1 MKKNLF
7 YYLFAVLCTV
17 TLFTSCSDDD
27 NGGENNVIEAGTFTD
42 NSGLSLTYSG
52 TPMLGKKVVFTP
64 DAADPAKAVLELSG
78 ENLDITGLLPMS
90 GRADLGAMLKTP
102 GVIPGE
108 ATTTL
113 NVVLQQEGD
122 KVLFTGKDEKE
133 GRVINYKG
141 EVMKG
146 SMKLDLNV
154 TMPQNELVGKTLTI
168 LPDNGG
174 IDPLHLLWDAD
185 EFPFLDGMY
194 DMNNALMLIVGMTQI
209 EGKTIPQLLTGVFDK
224 VTFLPDGNI
233 QAVYK
238 DTPTDGE
245 WKNSS
250 LNLAMYQ
257 VGTDNKIYVYL
268 NPAQI
273 IAEASKGRA
282 ADISS
287 VLGNL
292 LPIVLPMLSDGVP
305 VSYQIDGNNVV
316 TYLGADVLKPVLDA
330 VAPLFA
336 DAAFVDTIV
345 NLLKEQA
352 GEMAGAV
359 ELFLKPI
366 LLQMPTIIETT
377 TDIQLG
383 LKFTLPTEEVP
394 VA

>member
-17 TLFTSCSDDD
+17 TMFTSCSDDD
-27 NGGENNVIEAGTFTD
+27 NGGESNAIEAGTFTD

-52 TPMLGKKVVFTP
+52 APMLGKKVVFTP
-64 DAADPAKAVLELSG
+64 DAADPTKAVLELSG

-90 GRADLGAMLKTP
+90 SGRADLGTVLKTP

-108 ATTTL
+108 VTTTL

-122 KVLFTGKDEKE
+122 KVLFTGTDEKD
-133 GRVINYKG
+133 GRVIDYKG

-146 SMKLDLNV
+146 SMILDLNV
-154 TMPQNELVGKTLTI
+154 TIPQNELVGKTLTI
-168 LPDNGG
+168 LPSGE
-174 IDPLHLLWDAD
+174 IDPLHLVWNAD
-185 EFPFLDGMY
+185 EFPFGDGTW
-194 DMNNALMLIVGMTQI
+194 DVNSALLMVVMSTQI

-233 QAVYK
+233 QAAYK
-238 DTPTDGE
+238 DTPADGE

-250 LNLAMYQ
+250 LNLAMYK

-273 IAEASKGRA
+273 IAESSKGRA

-292 LPIVLPMLSDGVP
+292 LPVVLPMLSDGVP
-305 VSYQIDGNNVV
+305 VSYQIEGNSVV
-316 TYLGADVLKPVLDA
+316 AYLGADVLKPVLDA
-330 VAPLFA
+330 VAPLFT
-336 DAAFVDTIV
+336 DAEFVDVIV

-352 GEMAGAV
+352 GDMGALV
-359 ELFLKPI
+359 EVFLKPV

-383 LKFTLPTEEVP
+383 LKFTLPTEETP
-394 VA
+394 AA